1 MGLSQ
6 QVLTMFVSFLFIGFW
21 HGAALNIY
29 IWVAINFLAI
39 ILERLHAELLKSSCW
54 RSIIVSRLL
63 SVDEKMAEIGKI
75 VKWLHVVQRW

>member
-6 QVLTMFVSFLFIGFW
+6 QVLTMFVSFFFIGFW

-39 ILERLHAELLKSSCW
+39 ILERLHAELLKSAVW
-54 RSIIVSRLL
+54 KNIIVSRLL
-63 SVDEKMAEIGKI
+63 IIHDLLLNFEFD
-75 VKWLHVVQRW
+75 VV